1 MKLYDLYTPNVWELV
16 LLLANVIIAL
26 IYFIAKKDKFSDK
39 SIQYITWAYIVIIGI
54 VSAFRPIGK
63 EGYSDSLMYIE
74 WFEYAKL
81 HKVPIHYKDI
91 GFDFYQLML
100 SFVTNTRGFFVCT
113 TIFFLLML
121 IAVGKKI
128 NRKYYFLIVPLF
140 LGTEMYFG
148 IMNVLIRNG
157 LAMLLFLLA
166 FFSKNTYKQIVGFA
180 MSVLF
185 HKSLIIV
192 VFFYYLIRWTKI
204 PFRYLLAIWG
214 LLIPFTLIFKN
225 HWFYLLEGFS
235 FDDRF
240 NYLFETTV
248 SSGYYYPTGFRW
260 DFLILS
266 LIVVV
271 YGCYHIYFQGYR
283 NKAYSRLFQLF
294 LVVNSFWIII
304 MYANHTFR
312 FFILSW
318 FLVPL
323 ILGMPL
329 LDSSCFSKKKYNYYQ
344 LVIVLTTFS
353 VFMYFKRL
361 FF

>member
-26 IYFIAKKDKFSDK
+26 IYFIAKKEKISDK
-39 SIQYITWAYIVIIGI
+39 SIQYITCAYIVIIGI
-54 VSAFRPIGK
+54 VSACRPIGND
-63 EGYSDSLMYIE
+63 GYIDSLMYIE

-91 GFDFYQLML
+91 GFDFYQLIL
-100 SFVTNTRGFFVCT
+100 SFVTDTRGFFVCT
-113 TIFFLLML
+113 TLFFLLML
-121 IAVGKKI
+121 IAIGKKI
-128 NRKYYFLIVPLF
+128 NREYYFLIVPLF
-140 LGTEMYFG
+140 LCTEMYFG

-166 FFSKNTYKQIVGFA
+166 FFSKNTYKQIVGFV

-185 HKSLIIV
+185 HKSLVIV
-192 VFFYYLIRWTKI
+192 VFFYYLVRWIKI
-204 PFRYLLAIWG
+204 PFRYLLALWT
-214 LLIPFTLIFKN
+214 LLIPLTLFFKN
-225 HWFYLLEGFS
+225 RWFYLLEEFS

-248 SSGYYYPTGFRW
+248 TSGYYYQTGFRW
-260 DFLILS
+260 DFLLLS

-271 YGCYHIYFQGYR
+271 YGCYHIYFKGYK
-283 NKAYSRLFQLF
+283 NKVYSRLFQLY
-294 LVVNSFWIII
+294 VSVNSFWILI

-329 LDSSCFSKKKYNYYQ
+329 LDSSNVSKKKYNYYQ
-344 LVIVLTTFS
+344 IIGVLTTFS
-353 VFMYFKRL
+353 VFMYLKRL
-361 FF
+361 LF